1 MTNWVKK
8 WPMKRKKL
16 SKWTPL
22 PMMFL
27 LDLMFE
33 VFQPYFG
40 TLKTL
45 KKLFPMMEVGNW
57 MTLLN
62 ILLKKR
68 LMNSRDLIV
77 KAKPRNPSSKN
88 IQNND
93 NSVCDGHFFV
103 KTPPIK
109 YYGLHSSPLYVLKQ
123 YAFFAREKKNKLKK
137 T

>member
-1 MTNWVKK
+1 MTNWAKK
-8 WPMKRKKL
+8 WPMMREKL

-33 VFQPYFG
+33 DFQPYFG

-45 KKLFPMMEVGNW
+45 KNLFPMMEVGNW

-62 ILLKKR
+62 ILLKKL

-93 NSVCDGHFFV
+93 NSVCDRHFFV

-109 YYGLHSSPLYVLKQ
+109 YYGLHSSPLYVLKH
-123 YAFFAREKKNKLKK
+123 YAFFARGKNKLKK